1 MRPIDSFHPAGVVG
15 RVIAAIGA
23 GVMALSLFL
32 TAYNTEDGTSYWE
45 AFRRMDV
52 LVLVLAVAVIVLLA
66 VSFTALEIG
75 CLFLVGA
82 IGGYGIGLFFF
93 DVFESAVDESIGAY
107 LANLGSGLIVA
118 GAGLALLPV
127 MLAGTTRLL
136 PFAYAPA
143 EPVQQATPATPAL
156 APEPTAP
163 VTDTPVAAPA
173 AGWYDDPSGR
183 ARLRYWDGQAWT
195 EQTQ

>member
-1 MRPIDSFHPAGVVG
+1 MRPIHPLGIVG

-23 GVMALSLFL
+23 AVMALSLFL
-32 TAYNTEDGTSYWE
+32 TAYNTDDGTSYWE
-45 AFRRMDV
+45 AFRRMDI
-52 LVLVLAVAVIVLLA
+52 LVLVLAAAVIVLLG

-82 IGGYGIGLFFF
+82 IGGYGLGLFFF

-107 LANLGSGLIVA
+107 LANLGSAAIVA

-127 MLAGTTRLL
+127 MRAGTTRLE

-143 EPVQQATPATPAL
+143 EPVPQPPPAPAP
-156 APEPTAP
+156 APEAP
-163 VTDTPVAAPA
+163 VTETPVAAPA

-195 EQTQ
+195 EETQ